1 MHSTFSNPIADAR
14 HSTGVSL
21 QHLGKRVGLSRQY
34 LSRAEQGTYS
44 GLNKDLVNFTSKQLG
59 ISVRE
64 VVRRY
69 EAFQVMTRKF
79 TAESL
84 QPTPLRRGNSQEPGY
99 VIFERWRSG
108 YWNTATAFSNGFCV
122 HPEVVRNYEDGQLPG
137 IPDPVRGALASVGLI
152 ASDWTEGPERAPA
165 AARGA

>member
-14 HSTGVSL
+14 HECGVSL

-44 GLNKDLVNFTSKQLG
+44 GLNKDLVNFASKQLG

-79 TAESL
+79 TADSL
-84 QPTPLRRGNSQEPGY
+84 RPAPLQRGNSLDPGY

-122 HPEVVRNYEDGQLPG
+122 HPEIVRNYEDGQLPG
-137 IPDPVRGALASVGLI
+137 IPDPVKLALRSVGLMDPHWVEAPVSHVT
-152 ASDWTEGPERAPA
+152 ASTVV
-165 AARGA
+165 